1 MRKYF
6 LILAMNGIVLYLD
19 EMGSKV
25 EGNKWWNDNKWIWHA
40 PCSTFPFVLLK
51 CMCFPANTISKSHNR
66 MLQSLSCLPL
76 LPPKFTFMDFWLWWT
91 LLYCM
96 LGLQIEPFFLIITYV
111 FQLSYWLYWSI
122 VAYYEVTEP
131 IVGSLSILP
140 HVPFLVHHGRTWVDF
155 LRFYWFACLGSLLG
169 PLWAFDVGLGLASLE
184 LLACFYG
191 KHLFIWIWGPN
202 HILIMKLF
210 SAPTVL
216 HFPLS

>member
-1 MRKYF
+1 MH
-6 LILAMNGIVLYLD
+6 LV
-19 EMGSKV
+19 
-25 EGNKWWNDNKWIWHA
+25 A
-40 PCSTFPFVLLK
+40 P
-51 CMCFPANTISKSHNR
+51 
-66 MLQSLSCLPL
+66 SLSFFWSVCVSLQTQYPKATIGCYNL
-76 LPPKFTFMDFWLWWT
+76 FHVFLSFLPKFTFMDFWLWWI

-140 HVPFLVHHGRTWVDF
+140 HVTFLVHHGRTWVDF